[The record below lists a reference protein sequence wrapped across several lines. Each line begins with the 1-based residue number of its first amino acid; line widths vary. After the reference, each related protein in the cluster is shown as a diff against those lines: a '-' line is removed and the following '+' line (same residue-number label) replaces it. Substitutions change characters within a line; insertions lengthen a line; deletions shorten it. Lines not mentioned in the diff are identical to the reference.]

1 MTPRFLWDLC
11 HSRQIFSAGHI
22 AEPVFCSI
30 VTTLQ
35 QREGLKAYA
44 VGSVRSVNLRCLIV
58 ARVIPA
64 RVGGG

>member
-1 MTPRFLWDLC
+1 MTPRLLWDLC
-11 HSRQIFSAGHI
+11 HSPQIFSPGHI

-35 QREGLKAYA
+35 QREGLMAYA
-44 VGSVRSVNLRCLIV
+44 VGSVRIGEFGLRCLIV

-64 RVGGG
+64 